1 MVDCEIA
8 ASWPDVIVG
17 EVVARH
23 GVFVSGDGLELSGI
37 CSAGTSQEVLRTQLR
52 SGGRGECSESEQ
64 S

>member
-17 EVVARH
+17 GVVARH
-23 GVFVSGDGLELSGI
+23 GVFVSGDELELSGI
-37 CSAGTSQEVLRTQLR
+37 RSPGTSQEIRRTQLR
-52 SGGRGECSESEQ
+52 SGGRGECGESEQ